1 MRQDQA
7 VWGEIRRLYSKNT
20 LSLTAIAAM
29 HGVSVGRIRR
39 RARAE
44 GWPCRPT
51 RSPAQRRGANEEQ
64 PASAPRSKASD
75 AVKGNNDA
83 PRLPGRRNQGQA
95 IARLFRAISSKL
107 EHMERRMVNGEERSA
122 QDEERETRALATMI
136 RNFERVTEAA
146 AEFDRQRPSTAK
158 PDTATRADAER
169 MRGEIAERIER
180 LQERRNPQ

>member
-1 MRQDQA
+1 
-7 VWGEIRRLYSKNT
+7 
-20 LSLTAIAAM
+20 
-29 HGVSVGRIRR
+29 
-39 RARAE
+39 
-44 GWPCRPT
+44 
-51 RSPAQRRGANEEQ
+51 
-64 PASAPRSKASD
+64 
-75 AVKGNNDA
+75 
-83 PRLPGRRNQGQA
+83 
-95 IARLFRAISSKL
+95 
-107 EHMERRMVNGEERSA
+107 MVNGEERSA

>member
-1 MRQDQA
+1 MRQDEA

-20 LSLTAIAAM
+20 LSLTAIAVM

-44 GWPCRPT
+44 DWPCRPS
-51 RSPAQRRGANEEQ
+51 RAPAQRRGANEAQ
-64 PASAPRSKASD
+64 HASARSKASD
-75 AVKGNNDA
+75 AVKGKEDA

-146 AEFDRQRPSTAK
+146 AEFDRQRPSAAK
-158 PDTATRADAER
+158 PDPATRADAER

-180 LQERRNPQ
+180 LQERRDPQ